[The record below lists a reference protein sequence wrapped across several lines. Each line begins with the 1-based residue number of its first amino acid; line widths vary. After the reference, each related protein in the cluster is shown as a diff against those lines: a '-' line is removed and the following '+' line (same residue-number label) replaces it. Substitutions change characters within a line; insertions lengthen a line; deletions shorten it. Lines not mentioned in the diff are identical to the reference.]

1 MIKNKSGV
9 IELLNDLRNFSYSKE
24 DTIVDVELV
33 TEEDVNI
40 RYYEDK
46 CIVINYYQYEDA
58 VTTLYKDRKYINK
71 VLFQ

>member
-1 MIKNKSGV
+1 MIKNKTGV
-9 IELLNDLRNFSYSKE
+9 IDLLNDLRNFSYSKE

-33 TEEDVNI
+33 TEENVNI

-46 CIVINYYQYEDA
+46 CIVINYHQYEDA